1 MLRARR
7 LLLCLLLAL
16 AGGLPEAALSAQ
28 VLLLLSEESS
38 AFSEAAEAIGAEL
51 RGAGHRVHTLS
62 LPLRADDGAPLAGN
76 ALIVTLGTRAAQ
88 AVAALAPRSL
98 VLHTLL
104 PRSAFEKLP
113 GRGDEGRRVSAV
125 FIDQPAGRQIELL
138 RLALPDWTRV
148 AFITS
153 RESVDLG
160 NRLMA
165 SARDRR
171 LRLRPA
177 LEQLNDE
184 SELYPTL
191 QRVLAEPAV
200 LVAVPDAILFNNRT
214 ISNILLTAYH
224 LRSPVVGFSPAYVK
238 AGALFALYSTPA
250 QIGQQAGE
258 TARAGLASG
267 SLPPPAAP
275 RHFRVGINRYV
286 ARSMGINLEDAST
299 LQERLER
306 SEGLQ

>member
-7 LLLCLLLAL
+7 LLFCVLLAL
-16 AGGLPEAALSAQ
+16 AGGLPVDALAAQ

-38 AFSEAAEAIGAEL
+38 AFSEAAEAIVSEL
-51 RGAGHRVHTLS
+51 RSAGHRTQSLS
-62 LPLRADDGAPLAGN
+62 LPLRSDESAALAGN
-76 ALIVTLGTRAAQ
+76 ALIITLGTRAAQ
-88 AVAALAPRSL
+88 TVSSLAPRSL

-104 PRSAFEKLP
+104 PRSAFEKLTA
-113 GRGDEGRRVSAV
+113 RSDDFRRVSAV

-138 RLALPDWTRV
+138 RIALPDWTRA
-148 AFITS
+148 AFVTS
-153 RESVDLG
+153 RESSELG
-160 NRLMA
+160 QRLVA

-171 LRLRPA
+171 LRPV

-191 QRVLAEPAV
+191 QRVLADPAV
-200 LVAVPDAILFNNRT
+200 LVAVPDATLFNNRT

-224 LRSPVVGFSPAYVK
+224 QRSPVVGFSPAYVK
-238 AGALFALYSTPA
+238 AGALIALYSTPA

-258 TARAGLASG
+258 AARAGLASG

-275 RHFRVGINRYV
+275 RHFRVGTNRYV
-286 ARSMGINLEDAST
+286 ARSLGINLEDAAV

-306 SEGLQ
+306 SEGLP

>member
-7 LLLCLLLAL
+7 LLFCLLLAL
-16 AGGLPEAALSAQ
+16 AGGLPVDALAAQ

-51 RGAGHRVHTLS
+51 RSAGHRTQSLS
-62 LPLRADDGAPLAGN
+62 LPLRTDESAALTGN
-76 ALIVTLGTRAAQ
+76 ALIITLGTRAAQ
-88 AVAALAPRSL
+88 TVSSLAPRSL

-104 PRSAFEKLP
+104 PRSAFEKLTT
-113 GRGDEGRRVSAV
+113 RGDDLRRVSAV
-125 FIDQPAGRQIELL
+125 FIDQPASRQIELL
-138 RLALPDWTRV
+138 RIALPDWTRA
-148 AFITS
+148 AFVTS
-153 RESVDLG
+153 RESSELG
-160 NRLMA
+160 QRLVA
-165 SARDRR
+165 SARDK
-171 LRLRPA
+171 RLRPV

-191 QRVLAEPAV
+191 QRVLADPAV
-200 LVAVPDAILFNNRT
+200 LVAVPDATLFNNRT

-224 LRSPVVGFSPAYVK
+224 QRSPVVGFSPAYVK
-238 AGALFALYSTPA
+238 AGALIALYSTPA

-258 TARAGLASG
+258 AARAGLASG

-275 RHFRVGINRYV
+275 RHFRVGTNRYV
-286 ARSMGINLEDAST
+286 ARSLGINLDDAAV

-306 SEGLQ
+306 SEGLP

>member
-7 LLLCLLLAL
+7 LLFCLLLAL
-16 AGGLPEAALSAQ
+16 AGGLPVDALAAQ

-38 AFSEAAEAIGAEL
+38 AFSEAAEAIVSEL
-51 RGAGHRVHTLS
+51 RSAGHRTQSLS
-62 LPLRADDGAPLAGN
+62 LPLRSDESAALAGN
-76 ALIVTLGTRAAQ
+76 ALIITLGTRAAQ
-88 AVAALAPRSL
+88 TVSSMAPRSL

-104 PRSAFEKLP
+104 PRSAFEKLTA
-113 GRGDEGRRVSAV
+113 RSDDFRRVSAV
-125 FIDQPAGRQIELL
+125 FIDQPASRQIELL
-138 RLALPDWTRV
+138 RIALPDWTRA
-148 AFITS
+148 AFVTS
-153 RESVDLG
+153 RESSELG
-160 NRLMA
+160 QRLVA

-171 LRLRPA
+171 LRPV

-191 QRVLAEPAV
+191 QRVLADPAV
-200 LVAVPDAILFNNRT
+200 LVAVPDATLFNNRT

-224 LRSPVVGFSPAYVK
+224 QRSPVVGFSPAYVK
-238 AGALFALYSTPA
+238 AGALIALYSTPA

-258 TARAGLASG
+258 AARAGLASG

-275 RHFRVGINRYV
+275 RHFRVGTNRYV
-286 ARSMGINLEDAST
+286 ARSLGINLDDAAV

-306 SEGLQ
+306 SEGLP

>member
-16 AGGLPEAALSAQ
+16 AGGLPIDALAAQ

-51 RGAGHRVHTLS
+51 RSAGHRTQSLS
-62 LPLRADDGAPLAGN
+62 LPLRADENAALAGN
-76 ALIVTLGTRAAQ
+76 ALIITLGTRAAQ
-88 AVAALAPRSL
+88 TVSSLAPRSL

-104 PRSAFEKLP
+104 PRSAFEKLTA
-113 GRGDEGRRVSAV
+113 RGDDFRRVSAV
-125 FIDQPAGRQIELL
+125 FIDQPASRQIELL
-138 RLALPDWTRV
+138 RIALPDWTRV
-148 AFITS
+148 AFVTS
-153 RESVDLG
+153 RESSDLG
-160 NRLMA
+160 QRLVS
-165 SARDRR
+165 SARDK
-171 LRLRPA
+171 RLRPV

-184 SELYPTL
+184 NELYPTL
-191 QRVLAEPAV
+191 QRVLGDPAV
-200 LVAVPDAILFNNRT
+200 LVAVPDATLYNNRT

-224 LRSPVVGFSPAYVK
+224 QRSPVIGFSPAYVK

-258 TARAGLASG
+258 AARAGLASG

-275 RHFRVGINRYV
+275 RHFRVGTNRYV
-286 ARSMGINLEDAST
+286 ARSLGINLEDAAV

-306 SEGLQ
+306 SEGLP

>member
-16 AGGLPEAALSAQ
+16 AGGLPIDALAAQ

-51 RGAGHRVHTLS
+51 RSAGHRTQSLS
-62 LPLRADDGAPLAGN
+62 LPLRADENAALAGN
-76 ALIVTLGTRAAQ
+76 ALIITLGTRAAQ
-88 AVAALAPRSL
+88 TVSSLAPRSL

-104 PRSAFEKLP
+104 PRSAFEKLAA
-113 GRGDEGRRVSAV
+113 RGDDFRRVSAV
-125 FIDQPAGRQIELL
+125 FIDQPASRQIELL
-138 RLALPDWTRV
+138 RIALPDWTRV
-148 AFITS
+148 AFVTS
-153 RESVDLG
+153 RESSDLG
-160 NRLMA
+160 QRLVS
-165 SARDRR
+165 SARDK
-171 LRLRPA
+171 RLRPV

-184 SELYPTL
+184 NELYPTL
-191 QRVLAEPAV
+191 QRVLGDPAV
-200 LVAVPDAILFNNRT
+200 LVAVPDATLYNNRT

-224 LRSPVVGFSPAYVK
+224 QRSPVIGFSPAYVK

-258 TARAGLASG
+258 AARAGLASG

-275 RHFRVGINRYV
+275 RHFRVGTNRYV
-286 ARSMGINLEDAST
+286 ARSLGINLEDAAV

-306 SEGLQ
+306 SEGLP

>member
-16 AGGLPEAALSAQ
+16 AGGLPIDALAAQ

-38 AFSEAAEAIGAEL
+38 AFSEAAEAIVSEL
-51 RGAGHRVHTLS
+51 RSAGHRTQSLS
-62 LPLRADDGAPLAGN
+62 LPLRSDESAALAGN
-76 ALIVTLGTRAAQ
+76 ALIITLGTRAAQ
-88 AVAALAPRSL
+88 TVSSLAPRSL

-104 PRSAFEKLP
+104 PRSAFEKLTA
-113 GRGDEGRRVSAV
+113 RSDDLRRVSAV

-138 RLALPDWTRV
+138 RIALPDWTWA
-148 AFITS
+148 AFVTS
-153 RESVDLG
+153 RESSELG
-160 NRLMA
+160 NRLVA

-171 LRLRPA
+171 LRPV

-191 QRVLAEPAV
+191 QRVLADPAV
-200 LVAVPDAILFNNRT
+200 LVAVPDATLFNNRT

-224 LRSPVVGFSPAYVK
+224 QRSPVVGFSPAYVK
-238 AGALFALYSTPA
+238 AGALIALYSTPA

-258 TARAGLASG
+258 AARAGLASG
-267 SLPPPAAP
+267 SLPPPAGP
-275 RHFRVGINRYV
+275 RHFRVGTNRYV
-286 ARSMGINLEDAST
+286 ARSLGINLEDAAV

-306 SEGLQ
+306 SEGLP

>member
-16 AGGLPEAALSAQ
+16 AGGLPIDALAAQ

-51 RGAGHRVHTLS
+51 RSAGHRTQSLS
-62 LPLRADDGAPLAGN
+62 LPLRADENAALTGN
-76 ALIVTLGTRAAQ
+76 ALIITLGTRAAQ
-88 AVAALAPRSL
+88 TVSSLAPRSL

-104 PRSAFEKLP
+104 PRSAFEKLTA
-113 GRGDEGRRVSAV
+113 RGDDFRRVSAV
-125 FIDQPAGRQIELL
+125 FIDQPASRQIELL
-138 RLALPDWTRV
+138 RIALPDWTRV
-148 AFITS
+148 AFVTS
-153 RESVDLG
+153 RESSDLG
-160 NRLMA
+160 QRLVS
-165 SARDRR
+165 SARDK
-171 LRLRPA
+171 RLRPV

-184 SELYPTL
+184 NELYPTL
-191 QRVLAEPAV
+191 QRVLGDPAV
-200 LVAVPDAILFNNRT
+200 LVAVPDATLYNNRT

-224 LRSPVVGFSPAYVK
+224 QRSPVIGFSPAYVK

-258 TARAGLASG
+258 AARAGLASG

-275 RHFRVGINRYV
+275 RHFRVGTNRYV
-286 ARSMGINLEDAST
+286 ARSLGINLEDAAV

-306 SEGLQ
+306 SEGLP

>member
-16 AGGLPEAALSAQ
+16 AGGLPIDALAAQ

-51 RGAGHRVHTLS
+51 RSAGHRTQSLS
-62 LPLRADDGAPLAGN
+62 LPLRADETAALGGN
-76 ALIVTLGTRAAQ
+76 ALIITLGTRAAQ
-88 AVAALAPRSL
+88 TVSSLAPRSL

-104 PRSAFEKLP
+104 PRSAFEKLTA
-113 GRGDEGRRVSAV
+113 RSDDFRRVSAV
-125 FIDQPAGRQIELL
+125 FIDQPASRQIELL
-138 RLALPDWTRV
+138 RIALPDWPRV
-148 AFITS
+148 AFVTS
-153 RESVDLG
+153 RESSDLG
-160 NRLMA
+160 QRLVA
-165 SARDRR
+165 SARDK
-171 LRLRPA
+171 RLRPV

-191 QRVLAEPAV
+191 QRVLADPAV
-200 LVAVPDAILFNNRT
+200 LVAVPDATLYNNRT

-224 LRSPVVGFSPAYVK
+224 QRSPVIGFSPAYVK

-258 TARAGLASG
+258 AARIGLVSG
-267 SLPPPAAP
+267 SLPPPTAP
-275 RHFRVGINRYV
+275 RQFRISTNTYV
-286 ARSMGINLEDAST
+286 ARSLGITLEDANV
-299 LQERLER
+299 LRERLER
-306 SEGLQ
+306 AENPP

>member
-1 MLRARR
+1 MN
-7 LLLCLLLAL
+7 
-16 AGGLPEAALSAQ
+16 
-28 VLLLLSEESS
+28 
-38 AFSEAAEAIGAEL
+38 
-51 RGAGHRVHTLS
+51 TS
-62 LPLRADDGAPLAGN
+62 L
-76 ALIVTLGTRAAQ
+76 T
-88 AVAALAPRSL
+88 
-98 VLHTLL
+98 
-104 PRSAFEKLP
+104 
-113 GRGDEGRRVSAV
+113 
-125 FIDQPAGRQIELL
+125 
-138 RLALPDWTRV
+138 
-148 AFITS
+148 FITS
-153 RESVDLG
+153 RESADLG
-160 NRLMA
+160 HRLVA

-171 LRLRPA
+171 LRPV
-177 LEQLNDE
+177 LEQLNEE

-200 LVAVPDAILFNNRT
+200 LVAVPDATLFNNRT

-224 LRSPVVGFSPAYVK
+224 LRSPVIGFSPAYVK

-286 ARSMGINLEDAST
+286 ARSMGINLDDAAT

>member
-16 AGGLPEAALSAQ
+16 AGGLPIDALAAQ

-51 RGAGHRVHTLS
+51 RSAGHRTQSLS
-62 LPLRADDGAPLAGN
+62 LPLRADETAALAGN
-76 ALIVTLGTRAAQ
+76 ALIITLGTRAAQ
-88 AVAALAPRSL
+88 TVSSLAPRSL

-104 PRSAFEKLP
+104 PRSAFEKLTA
-113 GRGDEGRRVSAV
+113 RSDDFRRVSAV
-125 FIDQPAGRQIELL
+125 FIDQPASRQIELL
-138 RLALPDWTRV
+138 RIALPDWPRV
-148 AFITS
+148 AFVTS
-153 RESVDLG
+153 RESSDLG
-160 NRLMA
+160 QRLVA
-165 SARDRR
+165 SARDK
-171 LRLRPA
+171 RLRPV

-191 QRVLAEPAV
+191 QRVLADPAV
-200 LVAVPDAILFNNRT
+200 LVAVPDATLYNNRT

-224 LRSPVVGFSPAYVK
+224 QRSPVIGFSPAYVK

-258 TARAGLASG
+258 AARAGLASG

-275 RHFRVGINRYV
+275 RHFRVGTNHYV
-286 ARSMGINLEDAST
+286 ARSLGINLEDAAV

-306 SEGLQ
+306 SEGLP

>member
-16 AGGLPEAALSAQ
+16 AGGLPIDALAAQ

-38 AFSEAAEAIGAEL
+38 AFSEAAEAIVSEL
-51 RGAGHRVHTLS
+51 RSAGHRTQSLS
-62 LPLRADDGAPLAGN
+62 LPLRTDESAALTGN
-76 ALIVTLGTRAAQ
+76 ALIITLGTRAAQ
-88 AVAALAPRSL
+88 TVSSMAPRSL

-104 PRSAFEKLP
+104 PRSAFEKLTA
-113 GRGDEGRRVSAV
+113 RSDDFRRVSAV
-125 FIDQPAGRQIELL
+125 FIDQPASRQIELL
-138 RLALPDWTRV
+138 RFALPDWPRV
-148 AFITS
+148 AFVTS
-153 RESVDLG
+153 RESSDLG
-160 NRLMA
+160 QRLVA
-165 SARDRR
+165 SARDK
-171 LRLRPA
+171 RLRPV

-191 QRVLAEPAV
+191 QRVLADPAV
-200 LVAVPDAILFNNRT
+200 LVAVPDATLYNNRT

-224 LRSPVVGFSPAYVK
+224 QRSPVVGFSPAYVK
-238 AGALFALYSTPA
+238 AGALIALYSTPA

-258 TARAGLASG
+258 AARAGLASG

-275 RHFRVGINRYV
+275 RHFRVGTNRYV
-286 ARSMGINLEDAST
+286 ARSLGINLDDAAV

-306 SEGLQ
+306 SEGLP

>member
-16 AGGLPEAALSAQ
+16 AGGLPIDALAAQ

-38 AFSEAAEAIGAEL
+38 AFSEAAEAIVSEL
-51 RGAGHRVHTLS
+51 RSAGHRTQSLS
-62 LPLRADDGAPLAGN
+62 LPLRTDESAALTGN
-76 ALIVTLGTRAAQ
+76 ALIITLGTRAAQ
-88 AVAALAPRSL
+88 TVSSLAPRSL

-104 PRSAFEKLP
+104 PRSAFEKLTT
-113 GRGDEGRRVSAV
+113 RGDDLRRVSAV
-125 FIDQPAGRQIELL
+125 FIDQPASRQIELL
-138 RLALPDWTRV
+138 RIALPDWTRA
-148 AFITS
+148 AFVTS
-153 RESVDLG
+153 RESSELG
-160 NRLMA
+160 QRLVA
-165 SARDRR
+165 SARDK
-171 LRLRPA
+171 RLRPV

-191 QRVLAEPAV
+191 QRVLADPAV
-200 LVAVPDAILFNNRT
+200 LVAVPDATLFNNRT

-224 LRSPVVGFSPAYVK
+224 QRSPVVGFSPAYVK
-238 AGALFALYSTPA
+238 AGALIALYSTPA

-258 TARAGLASG
+258 AARAGLASG

-275 RHFRVGINRYV
+275 RHFRVGTNRYV
-286 ARSMGINLEDAST
+286 ARSLGINLDDAAV

-306 SEGLQ
+306 SEGLP

>member
-7 LLLCLLLAL
+7 LLFCLLLAL
-16 AGGLPEAALSAQ
+16 AGGLPVDALAAQ

-38 AFSEAAEAIGAEL
+38 AFSEAAEAIVSEL
-51 RGAGHRVHTLS
+51 RSAGHRTQSLS
-62 LPLRADDGAPLAGN
+62 LPLRTDESAALTGN
-76 ALIVTLGTRAAQ
+76 ALIITLGTRAAQ
-88 AVAALAPRSL
+88 TVSSLAPRSL

-104 PRSAFEKLP
+104 PRSAFEKLTA
-113 GRGDEGRRVSAV
+113 RGDDLRRVSAV
-125 FIDQPAGRQIELL
+125 FIDQPASRQIELL
-138 RLALPDWTRV
+138 RIALPDWTRA
-148 AFITS
+148 AFVTS
-153 RESVDLG
+153 RESSELG
-160 NRLMA
+160 QRLVA

-171 LRLRPA
+171 LRPV

-191 QRVLAEPAV
+191 QRVLADPAV
-200 LVAVPDAILFNNRT
+200 LVAVPDATLFNNRT

-224 LRSPVVGFSPAYVK
+224 QRSPVVGFSPAYVK
-238 AGALFALYSTPA
+238 AGALIALYSTPA

-258 TARAGLASG
+258 AARAGLASG

-275 RHFRVGINRYV
+275 RHFRVGTNRYV
-286 ARSMGINLEDAST
+286 ARSLGINLDDAAV

-306 SEGLQ
+306 SEGLP